1 MNGASFIEHNGTR
14 IVLLDF
20 SGMQNPEVSLAV
32 IADTRRFVQSLPPN
46 GSALTCTD
54 ISNTRYDRRIVEAF
68 KEMTKANRPHVKA
81 AAVINQS
88 AIHRAAI
95 SMVALFSGRRIEVF
109 PTREQALD
117 WLVAQA

>member
-1 MNGASFIEHNGTR
+1 MNGASFMTHKGTQ

-20 SGMQNPEVSLAV
+20 SGMQDPAAALAV
-32 IADTRRFVQSLPPN
+32 VADTRRFVQSLPAD

-54 ISNTRYDRRIVEAF
+54 ITDTRYDRRTVEAF
-68 KEMTKANRPHVKA
+68 KEMTQSNRPHVKA
-81 AAVINQS
+81 AAVVNRS

-95 SMVALFSGRRIEVF
+95 SMVALFSRRKLEVF
-109 PTREQALD
+109 ETRDQALD

>member
-1 MNGASFIEHNGTR
+1 MNGASFIEHKGVR

-32 IADTRRFVQSLPPN
+32 IADTRRFVQSLPAN

-54 ISNTRYDRRIVEAF
+54 ISNTRYDRRIVAAF
-68 KEMTKANRPHVKA
+68 KEMTTANRPHVKA
-81 AAVINQS
+81 AVVVNQS

-95 SMVALFSGRRIEVF
+95 SMVALFSGRKIEVR

-117 WLVAQA
+117 WLVTQI